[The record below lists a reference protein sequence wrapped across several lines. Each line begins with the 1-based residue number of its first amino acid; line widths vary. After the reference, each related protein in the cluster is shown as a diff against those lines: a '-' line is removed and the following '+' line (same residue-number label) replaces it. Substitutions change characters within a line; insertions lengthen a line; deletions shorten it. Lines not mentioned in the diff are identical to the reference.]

1 MTQIRHQKR
10 DVPVASLLGL
20 LGAALP
26 MWLPC
31 GAVQGLRPIEI
42 KIDISHRGKYTPRN
56 RLSDY
61 LNADEEPK

>member
-26 MWLPC
+26 IWLP
-31 GAVQGLRPIEI
+31 AVLLGLA
-42 KIDISHRGKYTPRN
+42 
-56 RLSDY
+56 SD
-61 LNADEEPK
+61 